1 MNTGKMFKSIK
12 YQALIYIVVFMITLV
27 LFLWLFQTIFLS
39 VFYERYQIKTINNI
53 ALEIYNTSS
62 SDLDTTLTNIVY
74 NNNVCIELLD
84 KDGKGKGYNLLSSAC
99 LLGRENSDIEKY
111 KNTIIESGEDL
122 KGIKLVNPDYDS
134 NAILYGIKVG
144 GKYVFVFS
152 MLENVDKTTS
162 LLNGQ
167 MVYIIIITIII
178 AILIAFFLANKIS
191 LPIEKITKQSRKM
204 ANGDYNVEFSKNGIK
219 EIDELADT
227 LTYLEKEVSKTDEFR
242 RDLMANVSHDLK
254 TPLTMI
260 KAYAEMVRDIS
271 YNNPEKR
278 NEHLNIIINE
288 TDRLNVLVNDIL
300 VLSKIQATEEELQI
314 EEFDLIKE
322 IKEIVSKYTIIKET
336 ENYEIICT
344 MPKKAMVHADKKKIN
359 QVIYNLINNAI
370 NYTGKDNKVTI
381 NIKEE
386 KNAYLVEIIDTGK
399 GISMEDLKH
408 IWDRY
413 YKKERNHKRN
423 VVGTGL
429 GLSIVKNIL
438 ESHNFKYGVDSKIK
452 KGTKF
457 YFKICK

>member
-1 MNTGKMFKSIK
+1 
-12 YQALIYIVVFMITLV
+12 MITLI
-27 LFLWLFQTIFLS
+27 LFLWLFQTIFLT

-62 SDLDTTLTNIVY
+62 SELDSTLTNIVY
-74 NNNVCIELLD
+74 NNNVCIELID
-84 KDGKGKGYNLLSSAC
+84 KESNSKGYNLLSSAC
-99 LLGRENSDIEKY
+99 LLGRQNGGIEKY

-152 MLENVDKTTS
+152 MLENVDKTSS

-167 MVYIIIITIII
+167 MIYIIIITIII

-191 LPIEKITKQSRKM
+191 LPIEKITKQSRKV
-204 ANGDYNVEFSKNGIK
+204 ANGDYNVLFSKNGIK

-271 YNNPEKR
+271 YNNLEKR
-278 NEHLNIIINE
+278 EEHLNIIINE

-300 VLSKIQATEEELQI
+300 VLSKIQATEEELKI
-314 EEFDLIKE
+314 EKFDLIKE
-322 IKEIVSKYTIIKET
+322 INEIVSKYAIIKET

-344 MPKKAMVHADKKKIN
+344 MPKKAMVYADKNKIN

-370 NYTGKDNKVTI
+370 NYTGKDNKVNI
-381 NIKEE
+381 NVKEE
-386 KNAYLVEIIDTGK
+386 KNDYLVEIIDTGK
-399 GISMEDLKH
+399 GIAKEDLEH
-408 IWDRY
+408 IWERY
-413 YKKERNHKRN
+413 YKKEKNHKRN

-438 ESHNFKYGVDSKIK
+438 ENHHFKYGVESKVN

-457 YFKICK
+457 YFKIRK

>member
-1 MNTGKMFKSIK
+1 
-12 YQALIYIVVFMITLV
+12 MITLI
-27 LFLWLFQTIFLS
+27 LFLWLFQTIFLT
-39 VFYERYQIKTINNI
+39 VFYERYQIKAINNI

-62 SDLDTTLTNIVY
+62 SELDSTLTNIVY
-74 NNNVCIELLD
+74 NNNVCIELID
-84 KDGKGKGYNLLSSAC
+84 KESNSKGYNLLSSAC
-99 LLGRENSDIEKY
+99 LLGRQNGGIEKY

-152 MLENVDKTTS
+152 MLENVDKTSS

-167 MVYIIIITIII
+167 MIYIIIITIII

-191 LPIEKITKQSRKM
+191 LPIEKITKQSRKV
-204 ANGDYNVEFSKNGIK
+204 ANGDYNVLFSKNGIK

-271 YNNPEKR
+271 YNNLEKR
-278 NEHLNIIINE
+278 EEHLNIIINE

-300 VLSKIQATEEELQI
+300 VLSKIQATEEELKI
-314 EEFDLIKE
+314 EKFDLIKE
-322 IKEIVSKYTIIKET
+322 INEIVSKYAIIKET

-344 MPKKAMVHADKKKIN
+344 MPKKAMVYADKNKIN

-370 NYTGKDNKVTI
+370 NYTGKDNKVNI
-381 NIKEE
+381 NVKEE
-386 KNAYLVEIIDTGK
+386 KNDYLVEIIDTGK
-399 GISMEDLKH
+399 GIAKEDLEH
-408 IWDRY
+408 IWERY
-413 YKKERNHKRN
+413 YKKEKNHKRN

-438 ESHNFKYGVDSKIK
+438 ENHHFKYGVESKDN

>member
-1 MNTGKMFKSIK
+1 MNIEKKFKSIK

-27 LFLWLFQTIFLS
+27 LFLWLFQTVFLS

-62 SDLDTTLTNIVY
+62 RDLDTTLTNIVY
-74 NNNVCIELLD
+74 NNSVCIELLD

-99 LLGRENSDIEKY
+99 LLGRENSGIEKY
-111 KNTIIESGEDL
+111 KNTIMESGEDL

-134 NAILYGIKVG
+134 NAILYGIKTG

-152 MLENVDKTTS
+152 MLENVDRTSS

-278 NEHLNIIINE
+278 DEHLNIIINE

-300 VLSKIQATEEELQI
+300 VLSKIQATEEELKI

-322 IKEIVSKYTIIKET
+322 INEIVSKYTIIKET

-344 MPKKAMVHADKKKIN
+344 MPKKAIVHADKKKIN

-386 KNAYLVEIIDTGK
+386 KHAYLVEIIDTGK
-399 GISMEDLKH
+399 GISKEDLKH

-413 YKKERNHKRN
+413 YKKEKNHKRN

-438 ESHNFKYGVDSKIK
+438 GRHHFKYGVDSKIN

>member
-288 TDRLNVLVNDIL
+288 TDRLNVLVNYIL
-300 VLSKIQATEEELQI
+300 FLSKIQSTEEELQI

>member
-1 MNTGKMFKSIK
+1 MFKSIK
-12 YQALIYIVVFMITLV
+12 YQALLYIVIFMIVLI
-27 LFLWLFQTIFLS
+27 LFLWLFQSVFLT
-39 VFYERYQIKTINNI
+39 VFYEKYQIKTINNI

-62 SDLDTTLTNIVY
+62 SNLEETLTNIVY
-74 NNNVCIELLD
+74 NNNVCIEIID
-84 KDGKGKGYNLLSSAC
+84 KESNNTKGYNLVSSAC
-99 LLGRENSDIEKY
+99 LLGRKDSGIEKY
-111 KNTIIESGEDL
+111 KNTILESGEDL
-122 KGIKLVNPDYDS
+122 KGLKLVNPDYDS

-162 LLNGQ
+162 QLNGQ
-167 MVYIIIITIII
+167 MVYIIIITIVI

-271 YNNPEKR
+271 YDNPEKR

-288 TDRLNVLVNDIL
+288 SDRLNVLVNDIL
-300 VLSKIQATEEELQI
+300 TLSKIQATEEELKI

-322 IKEIVSKYTIIKET
+322 INEIVSKYTIIKET
-336 ENYEIICT
+336 ENYEIVCT
-344 MPKKAMVHADKKKIN
+344 MPKKALVHADKKKIN

-370 NYTGKDNKVTI
+370 NYTGDDNKVTI
-381 NIKEE
+381 NINEE
-386 KNAYLVEIIDTGK
+386 KNSYLVEIIDTGK
-399 GISMEDLKH
+399 GIPKEQLKH

-413 YKKERNHKRN
+413 YKKEKNHKRN
-423 VVGTGL
+423 IIGTGL

-438 ESHNFKYGVDSKIK
+438 ESHNFLYGVDSKK
-452 KGTKF
+452 NKGTKF

>member
-1 MNTGKMFKSIK
+1 
-12 YQALIYIVVFMITLV
+12 MITLI
-27 LFLWLFQTIFLS
+27 LFLWLFQTIFLT

-62 SDLDTTLTNIVY
+62 SELDSTLTNIVY
-74 NNNVCIELLD
+74 NNNVCIELID
-84 KDGKGKGYNLLSSAC
+84 KESNSKGYNLLSSAC
-99 LLGRENSDIEKY
+99 LLGRQNGGIEKY

-152 MLENVDKTTS
+152 MLENVDKTSS

-167 MVYIIIITIII
+167 MIYIIIITIII

-191 LPIEKITKQSRKM
+191 LPIEKITKQSRKV
-204 ANGDYNVEFSKNGIK
+204 ANGDYNVLFSKNGIK

-254 TPLTMI
+254 TPLTMR

-271 YNNPEKR
+271 YNNLEKR
-278 NEHLNIIINE
+278 EEHLNIIINE

-300 VLSKIQATEEELQI
+300 VLSKIQATEEELKI
-314 EEFDLIKE
+314 EKFDLIKE
-322 IKEIVSKYTIIKET
+322 INEIVSKYAIIKET

-344 MPKKAMVHADKKKIN
+344 MPKKAMVYADKNKIN

-370 NYTGKDNKVTI
+370 NYTGKDNKVNI
-381 NIKEE
+381 NVKEE
-386 KNAYLVEIIDTGK
+386 KNDYLVEIIDTGK
-399 GISMEDLKH
+399 GIAKEDLDH
-408 IWDRY
+408 IWERY
-413 YKKERNHKRN
+413 YKKEKNHKRN

-438 ESHNFKYGVDSKIK
+438 ENHHFKYGVESKVN

-457 YFKICK
+457 YFKIRK

>member
-1 MNTGKMFKSIK
+1 
-12 YQALIYIVVFMITLV
+12 MITLV
-27 LFLWLFQTIFLS
+27 LFLWLFQTVFLS

-62 SDLDTTLTNIVY
+62 RDLDTTLTNIVY
-74 NNNVCIELLD
+74 NNSVCIELLD

-99 LLGRENSDIEKY
+99 LLGRENSGIEKY
-111 KNTIIESGEDL
+111 KNTIMESGEDL

-134 NAILYGIKVG
+134 NAILYGIKTG

-152 MLENVDKTTS
+152 MLENVDRTSS

-278 NEHLNIIINE
+278 DEHLNIIINE

-322 IKEIVSKYTIIKET
+322 INEIVSKCTIIT
-336 ENYEIICT
+336 
-344 MPKKAMVHADKKKIN
+344 
-359 QVIYNLINNAI
+359 
-370 NYTGKDNKVTI
+370 
-381 NIKEE
+381 
-386 KNAYLVEIIDTGK
+386 
-399 GISMEDLKH
+399 
-408 IWDRY
+408 
-413 YKKERNHKRN
+413 
-423 VVGTGL
+423 
-429 GLSIVKNIL
+429 
-438 ESHNFKYGVDSKIK
+438 
-452 KGTKF
+452 
-457 YFKICK
+457 

>member
-1 MNTGKMFKSIK
+1 MNIEKKFKSIK

-27 LFLWLFQTIFLS
+27 LFLWLFQTVFLS

-62 SDLDTTLTNIVY
+62 RDLDTTLTNIVY
-74 NNNVCIELLD
+74 NNSVCIELLD

-99 LLGRENSDIEKY
+99 LLGRENSGIEKY
-111 KNTIIESGEDL
+111 KNTIMESGEDL

-134 NAILYGIKVG
+134 NAILYGIKTG

-152 MLENVDKTTS
+152 MLENVDRTSS

-278 NEHLNIIINE
+278 DEHLNIIINE

-322 IKEIVSKYTIIKET
+322 INEIVSKYTIIKET

-386 KNAYLVEIIDTGK
+386 KHAYLVEIIDTGK
-399 GISMEDLKH
+399 GISKEDLKH

-413 YKKERNHKRN
+413 YKKEKNHKRN

-438 ESHNFKYGVDSKIK
+438 ESHHFKYGVDSKIN